1 MEILYSSF
9 PLKNLQKWQDF
20 VGRISTKSRH
30 SKVTRFAKYIFT
42 DLYFSNFHFMMGRY
56 TKRSRMNINEAH
68 IKDSKRNYFNLNK
81 KKYHKLCVWSREEHK
96 IFIKRLLTASA
107 SQGSATSRLHYAPHY
122 LAPLNNDLLYVTCDK
137 TYTETWQE
145 LKCLV
150 VQSKF
155 YYSPWNRRSTLRHIW
170 SKGFFIKRDV

>member
-1 MEILYSSF
+1 
-9 PLKNLQKWQDF
+9 
-20 VGRISTKSRH
+20 
-30 SKVTRFAKYIFT
+30 
-42 DLYFSNFHFMMGRY
+42 MMGLY

-81 KKYHKLCVWSREEHK
+81 KKYHKLCVWSRKEHK

-107 SQGSATSRLHYAPHY
+107 SRGSATSRLHYAPHY
-122 LAPLNNDLLYVTCDK
+122 LAPLNNDLLHVTCTE

-150 VQSKF
+150 HQSNLQNRHERGALHLYVHTLCRLCLLYPRETLCCVYF
-155 YYSPWNRRSTLRHIW
+155 YMLPMCLFLFVSCRFGYMPEWLLNKLVL
-170 SKGFFIKRDV
+170 G